1 MKENKKFRKD
11 DLSSVD
17 SSKRV
22 YRMYKKKK
30 NWVVA
35 PVLFALLAPTMIAGP
50 GAVIANAVENPATET
65 TVTDEHLDQNIA
77 DAKVKMESQAM
88 AELFRADVMQKLV
101 ENPLDLKNK
110 VLNSKTQVEFDKN
123 YLAIHNELFKAIK
136 IANQIDMENA
146 IRKFSELSDKTT
158 KYEEV
163 LERANSLWTKS
174 DDKDKLEVPK
184 ASNLTNIDQEV
195 NTYRDNVQ
203 KYYVYEFDDD
213 LADLATLVD
222 MLNNFESVK
231 KDKIKQINNWESVTK
246 KYDKDLSYLS
256 VIADESINNINNL
269 KVGNND
275 TELTE
280 VFNELDKLVK
290 RVEVAYNVAIA
301 DGETQIL
308 LDKLADHD
316 MDNDKY
322 PIYETVEGKQKDA
335 KEQLGDSGSLDKVKD
350 IVKFVTS
357 EQFKQDV
364 QNAIDN
370 KDNINDLDQEQET
383 LIEDMGTFFNAATDK
398 DEYDGVK
405 IDLTDAQYKELDA
418 KIASLKKQVNKIETQ
433 KDLDAVNFDWSATK
447 AKYIALSD
455 ANSDLE
461 LKDLKEKY
469 QKMLGYNENN
479 NKPTTSP
486 LEYLDAEVRGDYI
499 ERIQNATTKEQV
511 ASIMDEAF
519 KEAIKEEKAVKTKRD
534 SAKKAIRKLAFDD
547 AYTFKDELDYFGGE
561 DITEK
566 NLLNRIDGLTSVSE
580 IDTLVERAEFARDRE
595 LALESILDLPIQ
607 STNVAKDD
615 LTKAKNDTELKRAVS
630 ASIVEGMNGY
640 VDSSND
646 ELPSIKNNLKNAI
659 KRLPYLSG
667 EQIKRA
673 EKALDKAD
681 DKEDAKKIWKQYAEM
696 NTANQKESLTQ
707 ETLQDN
713 KDLARRYINQLPFV
727 KDKVRNALLSEVD
740 KATTLTDLFDKETNI
755 YGENETD
762 AEAFTQLEALGEEGK
777 SAIHK
782 ANREKAYAQAIVEEK
797 QNAAKAIDKLGHLTL
812 KEQNDYKAQINDA
825 TTKEQIENI
834 LHDATVKHNVR
845 LLEKSNKDDAKK
857 LAESFITAEKEAG
870 HLNSSQ
876 AKGYITR
883 IKDAKDVKEI
893 VSIYKEAVKV
903 SDKNNDDKLIVGI
916 EKDIKAQLFVEAQ
929 KKIDQLRDD
938 KTRNKYQTMLDDAV
952 KLVEVKAEA
961 AKTIDSLNSLSKK
974 EKEAAK
980 DKVNNMT
987 SVKDV
992 ENFVEDLLV
1001 KEDAVLAKAIEALIK
1016 AEKFEE
1022 AKKEINNLRSQT
1034 EKDRLTA
1041 MLEEAMNVLP
1051 RLQYTAHVRNKGW
1064 MKVGNIKPTDEKVT
1078 TIGTTGEALPMEAI
1092 VVSLNDVNLKKN
1104 GIQYRAHVRNI
1115 GWQEWT
1121 NSGYVAGTTGKALSI
1136 ENLQFKL
1143 TGDVAKKYDIEYRA
1157 HVRNLGW
1164 QKWVK
1169 NGAKSGTTGKAL
1181 PIEALQIKL
1190 VKKDVAK

>member
-88 AELFRADVMQKLV
+88 AELFRADVMQKL
-101 ENPLDLKNK
+101 EQNPLDLKNK
-110 VLNSKTQVEFDKN
+110 VLNSKTQAEFDEH
-123 YLAIHNELFKAIK
+123 YVAIHNELFKAIK

-146 IRKFSELSDKTT
+146 IRKFSELSGKTDK
-158 KYEEV
+158 YGDV
-163 LERANSLWTKS
+163 LSKAESLWNK
-174 DDKDKLEVPK
+174 DDKLKVPEV
-184 ASNLTNIDQEV
+184 SDLTNIDQKV
-195 NTYRDNVQ
+195 NTYKDDVQ
-203 KYYVYEFDDD
+203 KYYVDEFDDD

-256 VIADESINNINNL
+256 VIADDSINNINNL
-269 KVGNND
+269 KVGNNE

-280 VFNELDKLVK
+280 VFNALDKLVK

-322 PIYETVEGKQKDA
+322 PIYGTVEKQQKDA
-335 KEQLGDSGSLDKVKD
+335 KTYLDNSESLDTVKD

-370 KDNINDLDQEQET
+370 KDNINDLDQEQKT
-383 LIEDMGTFFNAATDK
+383 LIDDMDAFFKAATDK
-398 DEYDGVK
+398 NEYKEEPSKDPVK

-461 LKDLKEKY
+461 LDKLKENYKN
-469 QKMLGYNENN
+469 MLGDSDNN
-479 NKPTTSP
+479 ITSP
-486 LEYLDAEVRGDYI
+486 LEYLDAEVRGEYI
-499 ERIQNATTKEQV
+499 ERIQNATTKEQL

-547 AYTFKDELDYFGGE
+547 AYTFKDELEYFGGE

-566 NLLNRIDGLTSVSE
+566 NLLNHIDGLTSVSE

-607 STNVAKDD
+607 LTAVAKDD
-615 LTKAKNDTELKRAVS
+615 LAKAKNDTELKRAVS
-630 ASIVEGMNGY
+630 ASIVKGMTDY
-640 VDSSND
+640 VANPND

-681 DKEDAKKIWKQYAEM
+681 NKDDAKNIWKQYAEM

-740 KATTLTDLFDKETNI
+740 KATTLTDLFGQEHDFTN
-755 YGENETD
+755 YNGDT
-762 AEAFTQLEALGEEGK
+762 EAFKALEVLGEDGN

-857 LAESFITAEKEAG
+857 LAESFIEAEKEAN

-876 AKGYITR
+876 AKGYIKR

-938 KTRNKYQTMLDDAV
+938 KTRNKYQAMLDDAV

-1136 ENLQFKL
+1136 ETLQFKL
-1143 TGDVAKKYDIEYRA
+1143 TGEVAKKYDIEYRA
-1157 HVRNLGW
+1157 HVRNKGW